1 MQKFGSKRGFK
12 PKKGEDKL
20 SKNDFSNV
28 FFLLQFTWLGF
39 VLMVKGDIGMCVA
52 HW

>member
-12 PKKGEDKL
+12 PKKGEAKL

-28 FFLLQFTWLGF
+28 FF
-39 VLMVKGDIGMCVA
+39 VA
-52 HW
+52 SVHLVRICFNG

>member
-1 MQKFGSKRGFK
+1 MQKFGSKRGFT
-12 PKKGEDKL
+12 PKKGEAKL
-20 SKNDFSNV
+20 SKNYFSNG

-39 VLMVKGDIGMCVA
+39 VLMVKGGIGMCVA